1 MVRQRR
7 RELGVRMA
15 LGASALDVA
24 RLVVRRGLVLAAA
37 GVGMG
42 LVAALVANR
51 LLAALL
57 FEVSPTDAMTLAGV
71 VAVVLAV
78 AALASLVPA
87 RASSR
92 IEPATALRAE

>member
-1 MVRQRR
+1 M
-7 RELGVRMA
+7 GV
-15 LGASALDVA
+15 
-24 RLVVRRGLVLAAA
+24 
-37 GVGMG
+37 
-42 LVAALVANR
+42 VAALVANR

-71 VAVVLAV
+71 AAVVLVV

-87 RASSR
+87 RASGR